1 VQVSPII
8 EALLFSL
15 YEVVSFKMN
24 NETLKN
30 LEFIRTTG
38 SLRGRAKRPRPR
50 RQVKKARR
58 RSLSY
63 VESVFGRQRRHRALQ
78 PVAVEL
84 VVWIH
89 STKVENIRQ
98 INFFMQ
104 NKPNFPHFSLE
115 NDDCAKK
122 QTQYK
127 PNSNPIKANFG
138 PKIRV
143 AKPNKPKTKP
153 IASKAIINLSSFM
166 TSKYEKINRWREQK
180 TSPNFIPDVDLLAF
194 LPGDKP
200 NF

>member
-1 VQVSPII
+1 M
-8 EALLFSL
+8 LFCRGPANSVKITENPWL
-15 YEVVSFKMN
+15 KMQK
-24 NETLKN
+24 TAKKCKN
-30 LEFIRTTG
+30 
-38 SLRGRAKRPRPR
+38 
-50 RQVKKARR
+50 
-58 RSLSY
+58 SY
-63 VESVFGRQRRHRALQ
+63 VFDKKRGSKTYTL
-78 PVAVEL
+78 
-84 VVWIH
+84 
-89 STKVENIRQ
+89 VENVRQ
-98 INFFMQ
+98 INLFMQ

-115 NDDCAKK
+115 NDDFDKK
-122 QTQYK
+122 QTQFK